1 MTISES
7 STMQNAPATIP
18 SVTRSVTVPLGTRS
32 YEIEIGR
39 GLLSDAG
46 MAIQELAPG
55 ARCAVVTDSQVAGL
69 HLATVTESL
78 SRAGV
83 AFGEVVLKAGEA
95 AKSFAELEVLCE
107 ALLDQELERGD
118 VVVALGGGVIG
129 DLAGFAASILKRGT
143 RLVQIPTTLLAQV
156 DSSVGGKTGINTR
169 HGKNLIG
176 SFHQPSLVIADIA
189 ILDTLDS
196 RQFHAGYAE
205 VAKYGLLGDAP
216 FFAWLEEH
224 WGDVFSGAGN
234 ARLYAVETSCRAKAV
249 IVAEDEKEMGRRA
262 LLNLGHTFGHA
273 LEAWAGYSGR
283 LLHGEAVAIG
293 MVLAFEFSE
302 RTGLCPPGTSAKVAA
317 HLRAV
322 GLPTRIAD
330 IARDERG
337 QGPTAQAL
345 MTLMAQDKKMKRGKL
360 SLILVRGIGEA
371 FVLSGVDP
379 QDVEAF
385 LAPRCAPGG
394 GEVR

>member
-1 MTISES
+1 MTHSES
-7 STMQNAPATIP
+7 PTMQNAPATLP
-18 SVTRSVTVPLGTRS
+18 PVTRSVTVPLGTRS

-39 GLLSDAG
+39 GLLGDAG
-46 MAIQELAPG
+46 MIIQELAPG
-55 ARCAVVTDSQVAGL
+55 ARCAVVTDSHVAGL
-69 HLATVTESL
+69 HLATVTDSL

-83 AFGEVVLKAGEA
+83 AFGEVVLKAGEGT
-95 AKSFAELEVLCE
+95 KSFAELEVLCG

-189 ILDTLDS
+189 ILDTLDI
-196 RQFHAGYAE
+196 RQFRAGYAE

-216 FFAWLEEH
+216 FFTWLEEH
-224 WGDVFSGAGN
+224 WGDVLSGAGN
-234 ARLYAVETSCRAKAV
+234 ARLYAVETSCRAKAA

-302 RTGLCPPGTSAKVAA
+302 RTGLCPQGTSAKVAA

-330 IARDERG
+330 IASDE
-337 QGPTAQAL
+337 QGPAAEKL

-360 SLILVRGIGEA
+360 TLILVRGIGDA
-371 FVLSGVDP
+371 FVANAVDP
-379 QDVEAF
+379 QEVEAF
-385 LAPRCAPGG
+385 LAERCAA
-394 GEVR
+394 R